1 MELPLYCYH
10 LHNSKAEVPFHFLFK
25 SYNRSLF
32 PAIRRG
38 ASAIL
43 VVITAKAHRI
53 SKPPKYLKVDVNTIT
68 PLK

>member
-10 LHNSKAEVPFHFLFK
+10 LHSSKAEVPFHFK

>member
-10 LHNSKAEVPFHFLFK
+10 LHSSKAEVPFRFLFK

-38 ASAIL
+38 ASAML
-43 VVITAKAHRI
+43 VVITTKAHRI
-53 SKPPKYLKVDVNTIT
+53 SDATQGTCKIALF
-68 PLK
+68 

>member
-1 MELPLYCYH
+1 METSALLLPFTQQH
-10 LHNSKAEVPFHFLFK
+10 KAEVPFRFLFK

-38 ASAIL
+38 ASAML

-53 SKPPKYLKVDVNTIT
+53 SEPPKKHAR
-68 PLK
+68 